1 MNIRLLFLALFI
13 FYFNNIQ
20 AQSAWANEVSDHSF
34 GYGQTFGQDSSN
46 FPSNVLGQ
54 ACIPASTYSPC
65 ASPSEVCSLGKDGW
79 ITLKFDPPIFNGP
92 GKDFTVF
99 ENAFVYSD
107 SPYLVFEE
115 WMIVSVSLDGLNW
128 FTFPF
133 DSISGSGFAGKTP
146 TASGSV
152 NFFDPDV
159 SGGDAFDLDLSGMDT
174 VHFVRLQDATR
185 YQSPDRLSADL
196 DAVLALHQVTGM
208 EEDKLSKWY
217 ISVSNGKIFVSGD
230 TPAEYLTL
238 INLLGQSFKVFNTER
253 EMQWQISVP
262 DAFKG
267 FVVCTAASQHFYQVR
282 KLLLSE

>member
-1 MNIRLLFLALFI
+1 MNIRLLILASFI
-13 FYFNNIQ
+13 FYFNNIR
-20 AQSAWANEVSDHSF
+20 AQSAWAFEVSDHFF

-46 FPSNVLGQ
+46 FPYNVLGQ

-79 ITLKFDPPIFNGP
+79 ITLKFNPPIFNGP
-92 GKDFTVF
+92 DKDFTVF

-107 SPYLVFEE
+107 NPYLVFEE
-115 WMIVSVSLDGLNW
+115 WMIVSVSDDGVNW

-133 DSISGSGFAGKTP
+133 DSISGTGFAGKTP

-152 NFFDPDV
+152 NFFDPVV
-159 SGGDAFDLDLSGMDT
+159 SGGDAFDLDLSGMDS

-208 EEDKLSKWY
+208 EEEKLSRWN
-217 ISVSNGKIFVSGD
+217 ITVSNGKIIISGD
-230 TPAEYLTL
+230 MPAEYLTL
-238 INLLGQSFKVFNTER
+238 VNLLGQSFKVFNTER
-253 EMQWQISVP
+253 EVQWQISVP
-262 DAFKG
+262 DAFTG
-267 FVVCTAASQHFYQVR
+267 FVVCTFGNQRFFQVR
-282 KLLLSE
+282 KLLATE